1 MTTSGVGAATSEQSA
16 GSCTLNKDPA
26 LQQQDASEANRK
38 KRQSQLNENVS
49 SHSRRENAGE
59 VYYDGNDDRSNH

>member
-1 MTTSGVGAATSEQSA
+1 MTTSGVGAATSGQSA
-16 GSCTLNKDPA
+16 GSCTLDKDPA

-38 KRQSQLNENVS
+38 KRQSELNENV